1 MPVGAG
7 RLELIRQSAEVWENA
22 EVEHWYHWTD
32 SCQVALEELP
42 AFEQLTMKP
51 SIFRNLQQLGRF
63 R

>member
-1 MPVGAG
+1 M
-7 RLELIRQSAEVWENA
+7 ELIRQSAEVWENA

-42 AFEQLTMKP
+42 AFEKLTMKP